1 MVQESTVPDFGKSTL
16 EQYSFF
22 KGFLRIDPFEAEL
35 KMYRI
40 TSGELPEA
48 EAMRLVDEILQVY
61 PDDPTKILFGG
72 LTAIQYGDFDR
83 AARLLQ
89 LNIDLGQLE
98 IISRTLLAGIL
109 DGRKN
114 ESELTKM
121 LEDVLNKESAS
132 NQEILYLMSR
142 FKPQEKFITRFIPEI
157 NNIQLSVDHRELP

>member
-1 MVQESTVPDFGKSTL
+1 MHSYVRRQNNLD

-89 LNIDLGQLE
+89 LKGTSINSKRQLFPPRL
-98 IISRTLLAGIL
+98 SSQRQ
-109 DGRKN
+109 RFQPQHRF
-114 ESELTKM
+114 
-121 LEDVLNKESAS
+121 DVEAFL
-132 NQEILYLMSR
+132 
-142 FKPQEKFITRFIPEI
+142 
-157 NNIQLSVDHRELP
+157 